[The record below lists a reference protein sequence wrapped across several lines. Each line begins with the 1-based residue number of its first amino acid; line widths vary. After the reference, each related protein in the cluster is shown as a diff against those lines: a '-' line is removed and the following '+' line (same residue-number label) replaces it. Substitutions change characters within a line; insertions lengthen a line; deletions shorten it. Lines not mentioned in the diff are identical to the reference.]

1 MSQTNPPK
9 MNSPKKTYDKP
20 YECNHN
26 STVFF
31 GKYKNQLHSVL
42 ANDIPYCEWILS
54 LDDSFGQSTKAYI
67 RKYIITD

>member
-1 MSQTNPPK
+1 
-9 MNSPKKTYDKP
+9 MNQNKNNNFSKKTYDKP
-20 YECNHN
+20 YECNHD

-31 GKYKNQLHSVL
+31 GKYKGQKHSAL

-54 LDDSFGQSTKAYI
+54 TEASFGESTKAYI